1 MSLFITS
8 LGSGSNG
15 NCYYIGNTSEAI
27 LVDAGISC
35 RETVLRMSR
44 LGLSM
49 DRVKA
54 IFVSHEHADHISGI
68 RVLSKKYRL
77 PVYITPDTLRLAGRI
92 LEKEHI
98 RHFSVE
104 EPICIGELSIKAF
117 KKCHDAVDPH
127 SFVISSRGINI
138 GVFTDIGN
146 ACKQVITHFSQCD
159 AAFLESNY
167 CENMLRDGN
176 YPFILKKR
184 ISGGDGHLSNSQA
197 LELFTKYRGTQ
208 LKYLVLSHLSQ
219 NNNKPSIVE
228 ELFSKVAGNTNI
240 IIATRYRETEVI
252 EVLPGERNTTTSTP
266 IPVYNPAQQLSL
278 F

>member
-15 NCYYIGNTSEAI
+15 NCYFVGNSSEAI

-77 PVYITPDTLRLAGRI
+77 PVYITPDTLRSSGRI

-98 RHFSVE
+98 RHFSIE
-104 EPICIGELSIKAF
+104 EPVTIGELSIKAF
-117 KKCHDAVDPH
+117 KKCHDAIDPH
-127 SFVISSRGINI
+127 SFMISSRGINI

-197 LELFTKYRGTQ
+197 LELFTKYRGKQ
-208 LKYLVLSHLSQ
+208 LKYLILSHLSE
-219 NNNKPSIVE
+219 NNNNPSIVE
-228 ELFSKVAGNTNI
+228 QLFSRVAGDTHI
-240 IIATRYRETEVI
+240 VIASRYKETEVFEI
-252 EVLPGERNTTTSTP
+252 RLEERVTFMPTS
-266 IPVYNPAQQLSL
+266 IPTYIPARQLSL

>member
-15 NCYYIGNTSEAI
+15 NCYFIGNSSEAI

-77 PVYITPDTLRLAGRI
+77 PVYITPDTLRSSGRI

-98 RHFSVE
+98 RHFSIE
-104 EPICIGELSIKAF
+104 EPVTIGELSIKAF
-117 KKCHDAVDPH
+117 KKCHDAIDPH
-127 SFVISSRGINI
+127 SFMISSRGINI

-197 LELFTKYRGTQ
+197 LELFTKYRGKQ
-208 LKYLVLSHLSQ
+208 LQYLILSHLSE
-219 NNNKPSIVE
+219 NNNNPSIVE
-228 ELFSKVAGNTNI
+228 QLFSRVAGDTHI
-240 IIATRYRETEVI
+240 VIASRYKETEVFEI
-252 EVLPGERNTTTSTP
+252 RLEERVTFMPTS
-266 IPVYNPAQQLSL
+266 IPTYIPARQLSL

>member
-8 LGSGSNG
+8 LSSGSNG
-15 NCYYIGNTSEAI
+15 NCYFVGNSSEAI

-77 PVYITPDTLRLAGRI
+77 PVYITPDTLRSSGRI

-98 RHFSVE
+98 RHFSIE
-104 EPICIGELSIKAF
+104 EPVTIGELSIKAF
-117 KKCHDAVDPH
+117 KKCHDAIDPH
-127 SFVISSRGINI
+127 SFMISSRGINI

-197 LELFTKYRGTQ
+197 LELFTKYRGKQ
-208 LKYLVLSHLSQ
+208 LKYLILSHLSE
-219 NNNKPSIVE
+219 NNNNPSIVE
-228 ELFSKVAGNTNI
+228 QLFSRVAGDTHI
-240 IIATRYRETEVI
+240 VIASRYKETEVFEI
-252 EVLPGERNTTTSTP
+252 RLEERVTFMPTS
-266 IPVYNPAQQLSL
+266 IPTYIPARQLSL